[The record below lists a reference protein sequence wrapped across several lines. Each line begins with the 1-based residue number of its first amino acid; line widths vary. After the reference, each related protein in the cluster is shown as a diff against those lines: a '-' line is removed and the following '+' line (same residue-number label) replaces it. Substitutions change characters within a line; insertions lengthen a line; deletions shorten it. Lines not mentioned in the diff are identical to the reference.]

1 MRRANRKSGLR
12 DQSGCVKPFKSLRGT
27 LRSDRGDDHAQRGD
41 RPACGSYSAPCEP
54 VADEVLNPEF
64 LKRRVEAWY
73 IPEYHYGHRFLE
85 IEEEN
90 ALKAADEI
98 PIDETSLELL
108 GLEKKEGQKV
118 TLSFYADAAD
128 YSMTGMINM
137 DVNFSNSFGIEE
149 KMNRVD
155 LESGYSLNKNDKN
168 YIASNVNWAFLP
180 EGMTAD
186 PSTVTALVAGTVLI
200 LLTGYLIIQYLPYIR
215 NPGYSV
221 LWALKDNWY
230 DRASGEAHPA
240 QASSAREFLHC
251 LIKLTLFEIGTGF
264 TLILNV

>member
-1 MRRANRKSGLR
+1 M
-12 DQSGCVKPFKSLRGT
+12 
-27 LRSDRGDDHAQRGD
+27 
-41 RPACGSYSAPCEP
+41 
-54 VADEVLNPEF
+54 
-64 LKRRVEAWY
+64 
-73 IPEYHYGHRFLE
+73 
-85 IEEEN
+85 
-90 ALKAADEI
+90 
-98 PIDETSLELL
+98 ELL
-108 GLEKKEGQKV
+108 ELEKKEGQKV
-118 TLSFYADAAD
+118 TLSFYTDAAD

-137 DVNFSNSFGIEE
+137 DVNFSNSFSIEE
-149 KMNRVD
+149 KMNHVD
-155 LESGYSLNKNDKN
+155 LESEYSLNKNDKN
-168 YIASNVNWAFLP
+168 YIVSNVNWAFLT

-186 PSTVTALVAGTVLI
+186 PSTVTALVAGLVLTPADR
-200 LLTGYLIIQYLPYIR
+200 LSDHIQYLPYIR

>member
-1 MRRANRKSGLR
+1 M
-12 DQSGCVKPFKSLRGT
+12 
-27 LRSDRGDDHAQRGD
+27 
-41 RPACGSYSAPCEP
+41 
-54 VADEVLNPEF
+54 LNPEF

-251 LIKLTLFEIGTGF
+251 LIKLTLFEIFRIKEWVSCFPYFRVSDNRRRVYTYQLFCFHGEYP
-264 TLILNV
+264 ILRRNPLLPFFRTPSFRPIL